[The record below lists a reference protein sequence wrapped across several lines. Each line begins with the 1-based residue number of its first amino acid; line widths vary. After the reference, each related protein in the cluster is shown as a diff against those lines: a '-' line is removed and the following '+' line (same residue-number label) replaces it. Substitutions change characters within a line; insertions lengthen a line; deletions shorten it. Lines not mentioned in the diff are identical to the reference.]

1 MTRIVKQTYKYVLL
15 FDGRETTG
23 LYEIR
28 FDMSNNL
35 AEQLPD
41 IKNELE
47 QKAKAFLQQY
57 TTRMVDNKLIVNP

>member
-15 FDGRETTG
+15 FDGRKTTG

-28 FDMSNNL
+28 SDMSNNL

-47 QKAKAFLQQY
+47 QKAKAFL
-57 TTRMVDNKLIVNP
+57 